1 MISPKDFDQ
10 EDWTIIKRIKG
21 NQDDD
26 ESFIDLI
33 QWQQRYYILKLNKH
47 SSYNILWEYRVASII
62 RQNLSGM
69 IHLSR
74 NVDLVSL
81 TVKIDE
87 FDKIYGYKKDVDP
100 VTHKIQPTIIHKKT
114 IGILIDYHENATQT
128 LANLLKE
135 TKNLKLLFSR

>member
-47 SSYNILWEYRVASII
+47 SSYNI
-62 RQNLSGM
+62 
-69 IHLSR
+69 
-74 NVDLVSL
+74 
-81 TVKIDE
+81 K
-87 FDKIYGYKKDVDP
+87 
-100 VTHKIQPTIIHKKT
+100 
-114 IGILIDYHENATQT
+114 
-128 LANLLKE
+128 
-135 TKNLKLLFSR
+135 